1 MGSSSTPTIA
11 IVGAGPSGLTL
22 ALLLHQRGLHPIVYE
37 LRPRPTDAELSQ
49 PTGMLDLH
57 EESGLAAIRACGL
70 ADRFFPL
77 TGECAECMLV
87 ANSNGDYLHTEEPG
101 KGRPEISRN
110 ALTSLLLSALPA
122 DAVQWGTKVLGAT
135 RTTISGG
142 GTLLRFTTEAGETT
156 SSEFDLVVGADGA
169 WSRIRPLLTDVQPR
183 GVGFRY
189 ATLSIRD
196 IAGRHPDLAEY
207 IGSGTMMA
215 LGGPGL
221 AIATQR
227 TSQDSAWFFV
237 IVPETSMAVT
247 GRGENTSA
255 ASKTDVDMPFEPL
268 ALKARLL
275 DSDGDGSRAQNFSS
289 WGPLLKQLIATACD
303 EAAISTPI
311 RPIPLK
317 AHAMLPV
324 GHTWA
329 PQPGVTLIGDAAHLM
344 MPVGEGV
351 NMGMADALELSEAIA
366 AAMAKGPSASFAES
380 FPPLLW
386 GFEAKMF
393 ERTKEKAGES
403 WETFQMMLG
412 EDGAGKLASMLKG
425 FKEPAAAA

>member
-22 ALLLHQRGLHPIVYE
+22 AVLLHQQGLHPTVYE
-37 LRPRPTDAELSQ
+37 LRQRPSDAELSQ

-87 ANSNGDYLHTEEPG
+87 ADSNGDYLHTEEPG

-110 ALTSLLLSALPA
+110 ALTGLLLSALPA
-122 DAVQWGTKVLGAT
+122 DAVQWGTKVLGAA
-135 RTTISGG
+135 RTNTSGT
-142 GTLLRFTTEAGETT
+142 GTVLRFAREAGEIA

-169 WSRIRPLLTDVQPR
+169 WSRVRPLLTDVRPK

-196 IAGRHPDLAEY
+196 MAGRHPDLAEY
-207 IGSGTMMA
+207 IGPGTMMA

-237 IVPETSMAVT
+237 IVPETAMTVT
-247 GRGENTSA
+247 GSEENTSA
-255 ASKTDVDMPFEPL
+255 ATQTDVDIPFEPL

-275 DSDGDGSRAQNFSS
+275 DSDSGSGAQNFSS
-289 WGPLLKQLIATACD
+289 WGPLLKKLIATACD
-303 EAAISTPI
+303 EAAATTPG
-311 RPIPLK
+311 RPILLK
-317 AHAMLPV
+317 AHAILPI
-324 GHTWA
+324 GHAWA

-366 AAMAKGPSASFAES
+366 AATAMEPSAGFAEGLA
-380 FPPLLW
+380 PLLRD
-386 GFEAKMF
+386 FETKMF
-393 ERTKEKAGES
+393 GRTKEKAGES

-412 EDGAGKLASMLKG
+412 EDGAGKLAAMLKG
-425 FKEPAAAA
+425 FKEQAAAA

>member
-22 ALLLHQRGLHPIVYE
+22 AVLLHQQGLHPTVYE
-37 LRPRPTDAELSQ
+37 LRQRPSDAELSQ

-87 ANSNGDYLHTEEPG
+87 ADSNGDYLHTEEPG

-110 ALTSLLLSALPA
+110 ALTGLLLSALPA
-122 DAVQWGTKVLGAT
+122 DAVQWGTKVLGAA
-135 RTTISGG
+135 RTNTSGT
-142 GTLLRFTTEAGETT
+142 GTVLRFAREAGEI
-156 SSEFDLVVGADGA
+156 A
-169 WSRIRPLLTDVQPR
+169 SRR
-183 GVGFRY
+183 VGFRY

-196 IAGRHPDLAEY
+196 MAGRHPDLAEY
-207 IGSGTMMA
+207 IGPGTMMA

-237 IVPETSMAVT
+237 IVPETAMTVT
-247 GRGENTSA
+247 GSEENTSA
-255 ASKTDVDMPFEPL
+255 ATQTDVDIPFEPL

-275 DSDGDGSRAQNFSS
+275 DSDSGSGAQNFSS
-289 WGPLLKQLIATACD
+289 WGPLLKKLIATACD
-303 EAAISTPI
+303 EAAAATPG
-311 RPIPLK
+311 RPILLK
-317 AHAMLPV
+317 AHAILPI
-324 GHTWA
+324 GHAWA

-366 AAMAKGPSASFAES
+366 AATAMEPSAGFAEGLA
-380 FPPLLW
+380 PLLRD
-386 GFEAKMF
+386 FETKMF
-393 ERTKEKAGES
+393 GRTKEKAGES

-412 EDGAGKLASMLKG
+412 EDGAGKLAAMLKG
-425 FKEPAAAA
+425 FKEQAAAA